1 MVFFTS
7 FWLCGKS
14 WSCWLSAVLPA
25 GKGALTIPSP
35 CTAAESHSLFL
46 NTLIIEGWNNLLRSE
61 LDPACTFDGMITHT
75 ACTASQRY
83 FEINLIEVTS
93 QVLGVFWRQTP
104 QAVASHF
111 FSAQSTGSVSRL
123 WGSCSQS
130 TEMINCEQQ
139 KPSQEPGDEEN
150 LRSLRHEELLKQKHE
165 IALGYII
172 SSQKAQRG
180 QVPVNHW
187 R

>member
-1 MVFFTS
+1 M
-7 FWLCGKS
+7 
-14 WSCWLSAVLPA
+14 LPA

-35 CTAAESHSLFL
+35 WTAAESHSLFL

-61 LDPACTFDGMITHT
+61 ADRACTSDGTITHT

-83 FEINLIEVTS
+83 FEMNLIEVTS

-104 QAVASHF
+104 QAVASHSPF
-111 FSAQSTGSVSRL
+111 AQSMGSVSRL
-123 WGSCSQS
+123 WSSCSQS
-130 TEMINCEQQ
+130 TVTINCKQQ
-139 KPSQEPGDEEN
+139 KPSQEPGDKEN
-150 LRSLRHEELLKQKHE
+150 LRSLRHEELLKEKQE

-172 SSQKAQRG
+172 CSPKAQREP
-180 QVPVNHW
+180 VPLNHW